1 MTKKDKKL
9 FEKDEQVNVD
19 FEQMIYEIV
28 IFAAVFL
35 LLFMI
40 MSIASKASAPALPPI
55 AGVNRELVIIRENA
69 ENEVKKERQRLAKK
83 AQDEKEAEQK
93 FIQIFGYVPT
103 SDAIDNAKRV
113 AMAEAGNTES
123 IEGIERVLEVIAN
136 RCRSG
141 RFPNTI
147 DEVITQKYQFQ
158 TVTEGTIWKY
168 EINDK
173 VEQAWQNILDRG
185 YCVDEQVLFFTAGG
199 YNPYCVPMYKLGNH
213 YFGR

>member
-1 MTKKDKKL
+1 MTKKDRELYERGDKICIDWEQIF
-9 FEKDEQVNVD
+9 FE
-19 FEQMIYEIV
+19 II
-28 IFAAVFL
+28 IFGAVFL
-35 LLFMI
+35 LLWMI
-40 MSIASKASAPALPPI
+40 CSIASKAYYPMPI
-55 AGVNRELVIIRENA
+55 AGVNRHLVMIREIA
-69 ENEVKKERQRLAKK
+69 WNEVKEKQERLAQE
-83 AQDEKEAEQK
+83 AQVEKEAEQK
-93 FIQIFGYVPT
+93 LIQIFGYMPT

-113 AMAEAGNTES
+113 AMAESGNTES

-168 EINDK
+168 EVNDK